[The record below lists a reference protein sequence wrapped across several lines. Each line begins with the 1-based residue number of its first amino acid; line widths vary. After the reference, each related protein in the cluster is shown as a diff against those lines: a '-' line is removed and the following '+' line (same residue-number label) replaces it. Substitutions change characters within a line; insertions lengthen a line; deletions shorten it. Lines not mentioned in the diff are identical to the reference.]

1 MKKIICILMTCLLMI
16 PFSFIEVNAEEL
28 KLAESA
34 KSAIMIEVST
44 GEILFE
50 KNAHEKLPPASMT
63 KMMSMLL
70 IVESVEKGLISWGE
84 MVTVSENASGMG
96 GSQILLET
104 NEKMSVDDLFKGI
117 AVASGNDAV
126 VAMAEKIAGT
136 EDEFVKMM
144 NNRAKELGLT
154 DTEFKNPHGLDEAN
168 HYSSAYDMAMI
179 AKELVKHPKVL
190 EYTSIYEDY
199 LREDTDRK
207 IWLVNTNKLV
217 RFYEGVDGLK
227 TGYTETAGYCITTTA
242 KKNDMRIITVVMG
255 EPDSKTRNA
264 ETTAML
270 DYAFAQYE
278 VETLLSENSIL
289 GKKEIEMGKQKYIEI
304 TPASEV
310 TILNKKADTKKNA
323 TYEVEVDNLKAPL
336 QKGDVI
342 GNLTIKED
350 DKVTRTIPITVKE
363 DIKKA
368 NILELYWRYLTDILM
383 GDMKL

>member
-70 IVESVEKGLISWGE
+70 IVESVEKGLISWDE

-310 TILNKKADTKKNA
+310 TILNKKAGTKKNA